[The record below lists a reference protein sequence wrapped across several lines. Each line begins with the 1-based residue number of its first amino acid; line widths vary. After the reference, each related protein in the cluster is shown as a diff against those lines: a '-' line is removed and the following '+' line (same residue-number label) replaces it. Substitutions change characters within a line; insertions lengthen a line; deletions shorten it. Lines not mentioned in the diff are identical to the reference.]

1 VLAGLAV
8 AVILALAGRSV
19 LPVSISG
26 AATILGVGLGGL
38 IAAKWAKSAGLYH
51 GAVVGAGWIA
61 LEAFGAI
68 PTQTYSPDALTDT
81 AIVTAIDAVTL
92 IASSLGGW
100 LALRDPSSSS
110 DMGKDR

>member
-8 AVILALAGRSV
+8 AVIIALAARSF
-19 LPVSISG
+19 VSAPLAG
-26 AATILGVGLGGL
+26 AATILGVGLGGFT
-38 IAAKWAKSAGLYH
+38 AGKWAKSAGLYH

-68 PTQTYSPDALTDT
+68 PTQAYSPDAITDT

-92 IASSLGGW
+92 LVSACGGW
-100 LALRDPSSSS
+100 LARKDPSSSS
-110 DMGKDR
+110 GTDKGR